1 MSFTFNRRSYSS
13 LSVLDTGTTKATE
26 ESKKKS
32 SLLKDNSWIKKDA
45 NSGDVVDRDVNYG
58 RSVLTRFRSSG
69 NLISPTET
77 GSTFTTPTTSTTLNN
92 KSNTSVKA
100 LTGRFSAS
108 QDELHKSSTL
118 PANFRRSTSSIKSAT
133 SFEEP
138 KLVTTGRHVK
148 SAETT
153 VATSSVTT
161 VKTPTKTEV
170 YSEQILT
177 DVKTPKES
185 VVLKS
190 PTKTNIIS
198 EKVAKTSKEST
209 VVKSPTKVEIIS
221 EKVVSDVRS
230 SPRESIVVKSPSKT
244 EIIISEKVVKT
255 SNGKTSKES
264 AVVKSPT
271 KVEIIS
277 EKVVSDVK
285 TSPRE
290 SNVVKSLTKTEII
303 SEKVV
308 KTSDV
313 KVVPKETFLV
323 KSPTKTEIISE
334 KVVSEVKTSPK
345 ETIVMKSP
353 TKVEIISEKVV
364 SEVKTSPK
372 ETIVMKS
379 PTKVEIISEKV
390 VSEVKTSPKETILMK
405 SPTKVEIISEKVV
418 SEVKT
423 SPKETIV
430 KKSPTKVEIISEKV
444 VSEVKTSPKETV
456 VIKSPTKMEIISEKV
471 VSNVKMSPHETTN
484 KLTSKSLRAVDAVD
498 GPPTEGVPK
507 TEVVTLR
514 TSKEISNIGESKDV
528 SSPTRTTTSRS
539 SDAPVSRAVSSSIS
553 TTSSTTAIT
562 PITATPDSKQS
573 RGEKTSVSSCG
584 VYTGSPG
591 AGSRSEDYLSSA
603 VTTKSTNG
611 YYSSPDASYTA
622 TSYKTVYT
630 TPERIIHETDLCN
643 YCRRPLDTDVRMV
656 MEDMNINCHASCLK
670 CEVCS
675 ASLGHLRAGESM
687 WVYRRTL
694 HCERCFGVSREKWRH

>member
-372 ETIVMKS
+372 ET
-379 PTKVEIISEKV
+379 
-390 VSEVKTSPKETILMK
+390 
-405 SPTKVEIISEKVV
+405 
-418 SEVKT
+418 
-423 SPKETIV
+423 
-430 KKSPTKVEIISEKV
+430 
-444 VSEVKTSPKETV
+444 V

>member
-230 SPRESIVVKSPSKT
+230 SPRES
-244 EIIISEKVVKT
+244 
-255 SNGKTSKES
+255 
-264 AVVKSPT
+264 
-271 KVEIIS
+271 
-277 EKVVSDVK
+277 
-285 TSPRE
+285 
-290 SNVVKSLTKTEII
+290 NVVKSLTKTEII

-364 SEVKTSPK
+364 SEVKTSPKETIVMKSPTNVEIISEKVVTEVKTSPK

>member
-372 ETIVMKS
+372 ETIV
-379 PTKVEIISEKV
+379 
-390 VSEVKTSPKETILMK
+390 
-405 SPTKVEIISEKVV
+405 
-418 SEVKT
+418 
-423 SPKETIV
+423 

>member
-372 ETIVMKS
+372 ETI
-379 PTKVEIISEKV
+379 
-390 VSEVKTSPKETILMK
+390 LMK